1 MLSLDILSY
10 FFENVKKVYTKYIF
24 LLILYYNN
32 QNNHKL
38 FYKKG
43 GIGMLQ
49 SPVEFFRNLPK
60 KVCAECGQNIHE
72 QAESYLLECD
82 RCLAKKEE

>member
-1 MLSLDILSY
+1 ML
-10 FFENVKKVYTKYIF
+10 KKSTQNKYCCLYCTITTY
-24 LLILYYNN
+24 LIINCII
-32 QNNHKL
+32 
-38 FYKKG
+38 KKG

-60 KVCAECGQNIHE
+60 KVCAECGQHIHE

-82 RCLAKKEE
+82 RCLAKKQE